1 MAELAERGRDRDF
14 AESWDEWRQL
24 VDRKFDLAEGMKKGI
39 RKGRREGIR
48 KGREEGRV
56 EGMEKGMEEGA
67 RKTALAMLM
76 EGLPLSLIARCTGLT
91 IDEISRL
98 ENQLRKA

>member
-24 VDRKFDLAEGMKKGI
+24 VDRRFDLAEGMKKGI

-56 EGMEKGMEEGA
+56 EGMEEGA

-76 EGLPLSLIARCTGLT
+76 DNVPPSLVARYTGLT
-91 IDEISRL
+91 IDEIRKL
-98 ENQLRKA
+98 ENRLRKA

>member
-1 MAELAERGRDRDF
+1 VR
-14 AESWDEWRQL
+14 SWDEWRQL

-56 EGMEKGMEEGA
+56 EGKLE
-67 RKTALAMLM
+67 TALAMLRDNVP
-76 EGLPLSLIARCTGLT
+76 LPSIAKCTGLSES
-91 IDEISRL
+91 EIL
-98 ENQLRKA
+98 ELMENPRNNGWWS